1 MNPIASRMG
10 QETRLP
16 PVTSWLSWAGL
27 TAALSIA
34 VGIYWDISW
43 HESIGRDTFW
53 TPAHLLVQFGALL
66 AGTVAAG
73 VIFRT
78 TFASTSPVRSSSV
91 NVLGFR
97 GPLGAFVFAW
107 GALAMLTSAPFDNWW
122 HEAYGLDVKIISPP
136 HLLLALGIAG
146 INWGAI
152 LLAVAEMNRSEDAR
166 RGRLQWMVMVLGGLS
181 LLQLMTVKLEYMN
194 RVLLHSAIAYLVISI
209 GTLLILEGLARA
221 TGYRWARTAV
231 TGVYSLIV
239 VLMLWILPVFPAQP
253 KLGPVYQSITH
264 MVPLPLPILLIVP
277 AFALDLLAPLVGE
290 PRDWSKLSRVVFG
303 VLAGVL
309 VVLPFVLWLNV
320 GLTFIKACLLAS
332 PALFLGLD
340 LGLDIFLKQGRNPWD
355 KWLQA
360 AFTGV
365 IFLAILI
372 AVEWPFATF
381 LMTPAARHWFL
392 APNDFPY
399 FAPPTS
405 PSVRHIFISWEASP
419 FEFWRNIALA
429 FAISLVSARIGIT
442 FGNWLSRLKR

>member
-1 MNPIASRMG
+1 MSTLASRG

-16 PVTSWLSWAGL
+16 QATPWLSWAGL
-27 TAALSIA
+27 VAAISIA

-66 AGTVAAG
+66 AGMAAAW

-78 TFASTSPVRSSSV
+78 TLVSNSPARPSSV
-91 NVLGFR
+91 SVLGFR

-122 HEAYGLDVKIISPP
+122 HGAYGLDVKIISPP

-152 LLAVAEMNRSEDAR
+152 LLAVAEMNRSQGLR
-166 RGRLQWMVMVLGGLS
+166 RRRLETMVLVLGGLS
-181 LLQLMTVKLEYMN
+181 VLQVMTVKLEYMN

-209 GTLLILEGLARA
+209 GTLLMLEGMARV
-221 TGYRWARTAV
+221 TGHRWARTVVA
-231 TGVYSLIV
+231 GVYSLIV
-239 VLMLWILPVFPAQP
+239 VLMLWILPLFPAQP

-290 PRDWSKLSRVVFG
+290 PKDWSKLSRA
-303 VLAGVL
+303 VLGALACGL
-309 VVLPFVLWLNV
+309 AVLPFLLTLNLGFSWPLLFVLA
-320 GLTFIKACLLAS
+320 F
-332 PALFLGLD
+332 PPLFLGLD
-340 LGLDIFLKQGRNPWD
+340 LGSDILFKQGRDAWG
-355 KWLQA
+355 KWVQA
-360 AFTGV
+360 VFAGIV
-365 IFLAILI
+365 FLAILI
-372 AVEWPFATF
+372 AAEWPFATF

-405 PSVRHIFISWEASP
+405 PSVRHVFVSFETSAM
-419 FEFWRNIALA
+419 EFWRNMALA
-429 FAISLVSARIGIT
+429 FLISVVSMRIGIT
-442 FGNWLSRLKR
+442 FGNWLSRVKR